1 MEKFAFFAQE
11 QFTIQNFT
19 LAEPLL
25 ALCLFSSRI
34 SWKRW
39 LSESIFNSK
48 KLVRIAALNFLI
60 FYSIKYNFP
69 INFFTVDVKLD
80 PNRSIEWFTLLEF
93 YLKHN
98 PNTGLPFFEILAKS
112 LEYQLTTKVN

>member
-1 MEKFAFFAQE
+1 MVTFALLAEE
-11 QFTIQNFT
+11 QFTSQNFT

-25 ALCLFSSRI
+25 ALCLLSSRI

-80 PNRSIEWFTLLEF
+80 PNRCIEWFTLLEF

-98 PNTGLPFFEILAKS
+98 LNSGFPFFDIVAKS
-112 LEYQLTTKVN
+112 FEYKLTTKVN